1 MRQGDVMQFKAGKIV
16 NYLATVILVVLLG
29 VVVWKAGRLLRSGDE
44 KRVDQFVSIT
54 APALKEALDQRQRIV
69 VLDVRPRAEY
79 AASHI
84 PDAKNIPQDELEV
97 RAPNELNQ
105 DDRIVTYCRCQDD
118 TRSDMARQLLN
129 TLGFKNAIFLKGGIQ
144 QWEDQ
149 QYATSHSELRYP
161 KQTT

>member
-1 MRQGDVMQFKAGKIV
+1 MQLKPGKIV
-16 NYLATVILVVLLG
+16 NYLATVILVVLVG
-29 VVVWKAGRLLRSGDE
+29 VVVWKIGRLVRSGDE
-44 KRVDQFVSIT
+44 KRIDQFVSIT
-54 APALKEALDQRQRIV
+54 TPALKQALDQHQRVV
-69 VLDVRPRAEY
+69 VLDIRPRADY

-84 PDAKNIPQDELEV
+84 PAAKNIPADELEV

-129 TLGFKNAIFLKGGIQ
+129 TLGFKNAVFLKGGIQ

-149 QYATSHSELRYP
+149 QYATERSELRYP
-161 KQTT
+161 KQITE